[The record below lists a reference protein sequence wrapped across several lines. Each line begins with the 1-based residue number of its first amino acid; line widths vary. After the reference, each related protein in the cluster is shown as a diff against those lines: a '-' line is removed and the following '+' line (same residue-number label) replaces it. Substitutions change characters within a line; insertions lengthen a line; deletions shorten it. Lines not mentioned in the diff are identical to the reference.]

1 MKFLSSD
8 LDAYERN
15 LIQAIVEV
23 HLARDLL
30 ASMPFIDRGR
40 ISYWGAS
47 LGAIV
52 GYVSAGIDPGFTGGY
67 SLLVGGGNLPEI
79 IRAVMEKARH
89 WEQAKE
95 FGLSDLDEDTVLEK
109 LAPID
114 AVTWAHR
121 ARGVRLQVISAEGD
135 PLISAEKSV
144 APLLLEYRTEG
155 RGNTVEHLVRG
166 AGHSQDIDGLG
177 ALLKLWRQMLRP
189 YRDFALEGDER
200 TGECRPSVP

>member
-1 MKFLSSD
+1 M
-8 LDAYERN
+8 
-15 LIQAIVEV
+15 
-23 HLARDLL
+23 
-30 ASMPFIDRGR
+30 
-40 ISYWGAS
+40 
-47 LGAIV
+47 